1 MSRDQAIARAVKQFD
16 DGTFFQLISGW
27 VHHPTE
33 SQNKAREKE
42 LRAYLTDAI
51 APYLESMGFACR
63 MAANPVDP
71 GLPFLIG
78 RRMEAENL
86 PTALLYGH
94 GDTVLA
100 MDGRWR
106 KGLEPWRLIRD
117 GDRWYGRGA
126 ADNKGQHAVNL
137 AALACVLEERKQ
149 LGFNVKVLIEMG
161 EEMGSPGLHK
171 ICALEKE
178 ALAADVLIASD
189 GPRIDPQKP
198 TLFGGSRAIFN
209 FDLRLDLREGGHHS
223 GNWGGL
229 LANPGIILA
238 NAIASM
244 VDAAGKILVKGL
256 CPQSIPESVKRAL
269 AELEVT
275 GREGP
280 AIDPNWGEPGLS
292 LAEKVYGWNSLEVL
306 AFECGNPAA
315 PVHAIPPSAWAR
327 LHLRFVAG
335 CDPAEFI
342 PAVRRH
348 LDEQGYEMIEV
359 TPPRE
364 TWYTATRM
372 DPDNP
377 WAQWAVASLKRTCG
391 QKPAFL
397 PNLGGT
403 IPNDAFSVVLGL
415 PTIWVPHSYGGCS
428 QHAPNEH
435 LLAPIVREGLGIM
448 AGLFWDLAENPPEP
462 SGRGKHADPGAGAS
476 ET

>member
-1 MSRDQAIARAVKQFD
+1 MNREQAIARAEKRFD
-16 DGTFFQLISGW
+16 DGTFFDLLAGW
-27 VHHPTE
+27 INHPTE
-33 SQNKAREKE
+33 SQNEACEEALKS
-42 LRAYLTDAI
+42 YLTGAI
-51 APYLESMGFACR
+51 TPYLESLGFTCR
-63 MAANPVDP
+63 LVDNPVNAR
-71 GLPFLIG
+71 LPFLIG
-78 RRMEAENL
+78 QRMEAADL
-86 PTALLYGH
+86 PTVLIYGH

-100 MDGRWR
+100 MDGRWHE
-106 KGLEPWRLIRD
+106 GLEPWHMIQD

-126 ADNKGQHAVNL
+126 ADNKGQHAINL
-137 AALACVLEERKQ
+137 AALACVLEEKKQ

-171 ICALEKE
+171 ICAMEKQ

-198 TLFGGSRAIFN
+198 TLFGGSRAVFN
-209 FDLRLDLREGGHHS
+209 FDLRINLREGGHHS

-244 VDAAGKILVKGL
+244 VDARGLILVEGL
-256 CPQSIPESVKRAL
+256 RPEGIPESVKRAL

-280 AIDPNWGEPGLS
+280 KIDPNWGEPGLS
-292 LAEKVYGWNSLEVL
+292 PAEKVYGWNTLEVL

-315 PVHAIPPSAWAR
+315 PVHAIPPNAWAR
-327 LHLRFVAG
+327 LHVRFVAG
-335 CDPAEFI
+335 CDPDVFI
-342 PAVRRH
+342 PAVRKH
-348 LDEQGYEMIEV
+348 LDARGFAMVDI

-364 TWYTATRM
+364 SWYAATRM

-377 WAQWAVASLKRTCG
+377 WAQWAISSLERTCG
-391 QKPAFL
+391 QKPVFL

-403 IPNDAFSVVLGL
+403 LPNDAFSHVLGL

-435 LLAPIVREGLGIM
+435 LLAPIVRQGLQIM
-448 AGLFWDLAENPPEP
+448 AGLFWDLAENSPE
-462 SGRGKHADPGAGAS
+462 RGI
-476 ET
+476 T

>member
-1 MSRDQAIARAVKQFD
+1 MSREQAIARAAKKFD
-16 DGTFFQLISGW
+16 DGTFFDLLAGW

-33 SQNKAREKE
+33 SQNEACHEA
-42 LRAYLTDAI
+42 LNTYLTGAI
-51 APYLESMGFACR
+51 APYLESMGFTCR
-63 MAANPVDP
+63 LAANPVNSR
-71 GLPFLIG
+71 LPFLTG
-78 RRMEAENL
+78 QRMEAEEL
-86 PTALLYGH
+86 PTVLIYGH

-106 KGLEPWRLIRD
+106 KGLEPWRMIRD
-117 GDRWYGRGA
+117 GDRWYGRGT

-137 AALACVLEERKQ
+137 AALACVLEEKKR

-171 ICALEKE
+171 ICAAEKE

-198 TLFGGSRAIFN
+198 TLFGGSRAVFN
-209 FDLRLDLREGGHHS
+209 FDLRLNLREGGHHS

-238 NAIASM
+238 HAIACL
-244 VDAAGKILVKGL
+244 VDVRGKILVEGL
-256 CPQSIPESVKRAL
+256 RPQGIPESVKRAL

-280 AIDPNWGEPGLS
+280 AIDPEWGEPGLS
-292 LAEKVYGWNSLEVL
+292 LAEKVYGWNTMEVL
-306 AFECGNPAA
+306 AFECGSPAA

-335 CDPAEFI
+335 CNPAEFI
-342 PAVRRH
+342 PAVRKH
-348 LDEQGYEMIEV
+348 LDQRGFGMIEII
-359 TPPRE
+359 PPRE
-364 TWYTATRM
+364 SWYPATRM

-377 WAQWAVASLKRTCG
+377 WAQWAITSVEKTCG

-403 IPNDAFSVVLGL
+403 LPNDAFSHVLGL

-428 QHAPNEH
+428 QHAPDEH
-435 LLAPIVREGLGIM
+435 LLAPIVREGLCIM
-448 AGLFWDLAENPPEP
+448 AGLFWDLAENSPE
-462 SGRGKHADPGAGAS
+462 SSTREK
-476 ET
+476 